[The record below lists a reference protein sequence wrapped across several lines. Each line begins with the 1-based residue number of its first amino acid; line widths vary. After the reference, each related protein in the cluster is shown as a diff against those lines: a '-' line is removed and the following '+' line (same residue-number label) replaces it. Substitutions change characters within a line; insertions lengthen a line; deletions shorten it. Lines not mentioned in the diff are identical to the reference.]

1 MLPENVKNLIDEYK
15 VGIEFSDFE
24 EDERYEYEDL
34 IIPIRK
40 LIEKK
45 YSYTLDKI
53 IEADKRLIKGYETLP
68 ESSYLKMILKDI
80 YELAQRNVAIHQEV
94 A

>member
-45 YSYTLDKI
+45 YSYALDKI
-53 IEADKRLIKGYETLP
+53 IEADKNLIKGYEALP

-80 YELAQRNVAIHQEV
+80 YELAQKNVAIHKEV

>member
-24 EDERYEYEDL
+24 EDESYEYEDL

-53 IEADKRLIKGYETLP
+53 IESDKKLIKGYEALP

-80 YELAQRNVAIHQEV
+80 YELAQKNVAIHKEV